1 MDADAVHTIVR
12 TLLAREEPGLLVPPG
27 PWDPRLQ
34 KQIAALSPTSLPQ
47 RCLQASLFLW
57 NDDLWGC
64 HDLVQKEEDEHG
76 ALLHAVLHRREP
88 DAGNAKYWFRRVH
101 DEPLF
106 PQLLEAAKEL
116 AREGP
121 DLGGLGREL
130 AAMKTW
136 DALRM
141 VDWCE
146 AAGAGDENRF
156 LRALQALELQ
166 GLCYAWLTR
175 AGFPRP

>member
-1 MDADAVHTIVR
+1 MEAAALRIIVR
-12 TLLAREEPGLLVPPG
+12 KLLSREEPGLLVPAG
-27 PWDPRLQ
+27 PWDLDLQ
-34 KQIAALSPTSLPQ
+34 KQIQGLGPANPSQ
-47 RCLQASLFLW
+47 RCLQAALHLW

-76 ALLHAVLHRREP
+76 ALLHAILHRREP
-88 DAGNAKYWFRRVH
+88 DAGNAKYWFRRVP
-101 DEPLF
+101 DGPLY

-121 DLGGLGREL
+121 DLGRLGRDL

-146 AAGAGDENRF
+146 GAVAGDDLRF

-166 GLCYAWLTR
+166 GLTYSWLTR
-175 AGFPRP
+175 AGFPHP